1 MSGENGEWRNH
12 NAIPMINSEKV
23 KLKKHDILPFGG
35 NLGPYWPWTQM
46 RGSPCQSQHDGKK
59 G

>member
-35 NLGPYWPWTQM
+35 NLGPY
-46 RGSPCQSQHDGKK
+46 
-59 G
+59 